1 MIGAR
6 GGLKSTM
13 AVARGLSGMTVWIF
27 AAAAISF
34 GLAFVSGDQRLR
46 LVLGVSGA
54 ALVLVALALLGLA
67 QAERWRV
74 RRLARQLGAI
84 SGEDAAACFATDEQ
98 GHILFQNAAALARF
112 GAASAQRLVSVL
124 HEHVASPS
132 AVLFRLQNR
141 AAGSGSASEDIF
153 TRRGQLRLSVHLMEG
168 GRYFWRLDEFRGRA
182 GIGRGADALSLPMVV
197 ANRAGVVLF
206 SNEAM
211 RRLVGERPKRLDRIF
226 AQARFVSGDFVHV
239 RAGDAPLRA
248 IVAEVEGAGDRREIY
263 LLPGHHAPEEE
274 NSAEFETLPVPLMK
288 FAADGLLRN
297 ANRAAR
303 VLLPGREPGRISFHE
318 LFEDLGR
325 PVNDWLADV
334 ASGRLPAGA
343 EVMRLHGP
351 DEESFVQVRL
361 CRIVESNREGVL
373 AILSD
378 ANALKRLEAQF
389 NQSQKMQAIGK
400 LAGGISHDFNNLLTA
415 ITGYCDLLLL
425 RRDASDP
432 DHAELEQ
439 IRQNANRAASLVR
452 QLLAFSRKQTL
463 TPERLELADVLSEAS
478 HLLDRLVGER
488 VELAVSHD
496 PLVGPIRADRRQIE
510 QVLMNLVVN
519 ARDAMPDGGTVRLS
533 TEALTLAEPQ
543 RRGEVTVP
551 AGDYA
556 LIRVADT
563 GTGIAPDQIDKIFEP
578 FFTTK
583 RVGEGTG
590 LGLSTAYGIVK
601 QSGGFIFVDSTPRVG
616 TTFEVL
622 FPVQELPAAEVPAQA
637 AVVEVSPDLSH
648 KGEGVVLLVEDE
660 AAVRAFACRAL
671 QLQGYSVIEAASA
684 EEALEMLE
692 NPELVVD
699 LFITDVVMPGLDGP
713 SWVRRAL
720 VDRPDVRVIFVSG
733 YAEGSQSEEQA
744 RIPNSIFLPKPFTLV
759 QLHAAVQRLLRAGS
773 APPDG

>member
-1 MIGAR
+1 MTDA
-6 GGLKSTM
+6 GGDLKATLT
-13 AVARGLSGMTVWIF
+13 AVRGLSGATVWIF
-27 AAAAISF
+27 AASAASF
-34 GLAFVSGDQRLR
+34 GLAFLAGDQRLR
-46 LVLGVSGA
+46 MALGVAGL
-54 ALVLVALALLGLA
+54 ALVLVALGL
-67 QAERWRV
+67 QGLVRLERWRE
-74 RRLARQLGAI
+74 RRLARQLREVA
-84 SGEDAAACFATDEQ
+84 GEDAAACFATDEH
-98 GHILFQNAAALARF
+98 GRILFQNAAALARF
-112 GAASAQRLVSVL
+112 GEGSAERLVGVL

-132 AVLFRLQNR
+132 AVLFRLQSR
-141 AAGSGSASEDIF
+141 ATGSGTASEDIF
-153 TRRGQLRLSVHLMEG
+153 TRRGQLRLSVHLMD
-168 GRYFWRLDEFRGRA
+168 GRRFFWRLEEFKGRA
-182 GIGRGADALSLPMVV
+182 GAGRGADALSLPMVV

-226 AQARFVSGDFVHV
+226 AQARFASGDFVHV

-303 VLLPGREPGRISFHE
+303 ELLGGHEAGQISFHE

-325 PVNDWLADV
+325 PVTDWLADV
-334 ASGRLPAGA
+334 AAERLPAGA
-343 EVMRLHGP
+343 EVMRLRGTG
-351 DEESFVQVRL
+351 EESFLQVRL
-361 CRIVESNREGVL
+361 CRIVESNRAGVL

-389 NQSQKMQAIGK
+389 NQGQKMQAIGK

-425 RRDASDP
+425 RHDP
-432 DHAELEQ
+432 GGQDHAELEQ
-439 IRQNANRAASLVR
+439 IRQNANRAAALVR

-463 TPERLELADVLSEAS
+463 TPETLDLADVLSDVS
-478 HLLDRLVGER
+478 HLLNRLLGER

-496 PLVGPIRADRRQIE
+496 PLLGPIRADRRQIE

-533 TEALTLAEPQ
+533 TEAHSLPEPQ
-543 RRGEVTVP
+543 QRGEVTVP
-551 AGDYA
+551 AGEYA

-563 GTGIAPDQIDKIFEP
+563 GCGIPSDQIGRVFEP

-601 QSGGFIFVDSTPRVG
+601 QSGGFIFVESTPRVG
-616 TTFEVL
+616 TVFEIL
-622 FPVQELPAAEVPAQA
+622 FPVQKEPAAVERRPAP
-637 AVVEVSPDLSH
+637 VVEVSPDLSQA
-648 KGEGVVLLVEDE
+648 GEGVILLVEDE
-660 AAVRAFACRAL
+660 AAVRSFASRAL
-671 QLQGYSVIEAASA
+671 QLRGYTVIGAASA
-684 EEALEMLE
+684 EEALELLD
-692 NPELVVD
+692 NPELSVD
-699 LFITDVVMPGLDGP
+699 LFVTDVVMPGLDGP
-713 SWVRRAL
+713 TWVRRAL
-720 VDRPDVRVIFVSG
+720 AERPDVKVIFVSG
-733 YAEGSQSEEQA
+733 YAEGCQSEDQA
-744 RIPNSIFLPKPFTLV
+744 RIPNSVFLPKPFTLIE
-759 QLHAAVQRLLRAGS
+759 LSEAVQRLLA
-773 APPDG
+773 A